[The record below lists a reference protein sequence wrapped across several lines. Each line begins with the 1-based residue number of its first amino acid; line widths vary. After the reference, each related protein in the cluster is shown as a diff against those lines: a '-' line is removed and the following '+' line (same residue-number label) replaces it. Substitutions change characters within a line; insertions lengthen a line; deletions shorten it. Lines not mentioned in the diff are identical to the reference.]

1 MPGSPAPPVCS
12 ILDSVSYQPGVDVA
26 SRRFLRMG
34 SPYLAVE
41 FRGLLAHDPWHGD
54 RNDCATCTDGTAGRV
69 EAFQEVG

>member
-1 MPGSPAPPVCS
+1 
-12 ILDSVSYQPGVDVA
+12 
-26 SRRFLRMG
+26 MG